1 MDLRDPETWLF
12 VGGAALAGAIVGA
25 LVANAA
31 SPPAAS
37 APAPSPSPAGSS
49 SGSPGGL
56 QPALA
61 TTLQSGWVY
70 YLTMTGSGASD
81 TAGISSTLQSLGFSE
96 AGQKGQAPKVTA
108 HGAGAASALAT
119 FNGPVGTSL
128 PAPTST
134 LVFQAAGYPTPE

>member
-37 APAPSPSPAGSS
+37 APAPSPAPS
-49 SGSPGGL
+49 SGSQSGL
-56 QPALA
+56 QPVLA